1 MTDPK
6 TAISR
11 TELVALMAMLTATV
25 AFAIDAMLPAIPA
38 IGADLSPGDP
48 NKAQL
53 VIATFVIGLGV
64 GTFFTGPLSDAFG
77 RRPVAVAGAII
88 YTFGALLSA
97 VAPSLELLLA
107 ARLLQGLGAAG
118 PRVACMA
125 IVRDLFSG
133 RQMAQIV
140 SFIIFVFTLAPVF
153 APSIGWALAW
163 AFGWRAIFVSFAV
176 FALVSTVWLLIRQ
189 PETLA
194 PENRRPFKIQVLIA
208 GTREIL
214 GNPQVVVAILVQ
226 TLIFGTL
233 FAALMSSQQVFE
245 QVFHKG
251 ETFPLW
257 FGFMAILAAGSNLLN
272 ASIVMKVGMRNVV
285 KWALLVQAAFTLV
298 FLVTLTAG
306 LLDGA
311 ILFPVAFVWFTSI
324 FYLAGFGIGN
334 MNAIA
339 LEPVGHIAGLA
350 ASIVTALST
359 IGAALLAAPIGQAF
373 DGTIRPLAIGALVL
387 VALAFLLVLRLKDN
401 EALS

>member
-194 PENRRPFKIQVLIA
+194 PENRRSFRIQVLIA

-285 KWALLVQAAFTLV
+285 KWALLVQGAFTLV

-401 EALS
+401 EALT

>member
-194 PENRRPFKIQVLIA
+194 PENRRSFRIQVLIA

-245 QVFHKG
+245 QVLHKG

-285 KWALLVQAAFTLV
+285 KWALLVQGAFTLV

-401 EALS
+401 EALT